1 MPLQSPDESSPS
13 LKQTLRSRHLSRHRP
28 SCLPCR
34 ERKVKC
40 SKETPCSTCI
50 KRGHPD
56 LCTYEDPLSRQS
68 QRSHRPSPR
77 RSPTAPQN
85 AQHEQRGDEIGPPD
99 LYGGQNSAE
108 NYSRR
113 EGSTQGSQGNTG
125 PSEQLTNPSLLDDSS
140 LVTITRPHSA
150 ATTDNPDLT
159 IAFQAGILPLL
170 GANSGE
176 QVSDTSPD
184 LGATIYHS
192 FPDDHLL
199 LELFELYRSRVHP
212 FHAITYNLDEIEH
225 KLCVFIKDRQ
235 SGASGN
241 PPRPLQDSHWLCLLH
256 AILASGAQFSDFS
269 LQRRSEVSQNHIK
282 LAFESLR
289 STDYLAQPS
298 AFTLQTLL
306 LLGSALQNDMKPQAA
321 WVLGGTTVRLAQCLG
336 VHKPPGRRSQSLI
349 SAREASLLRMAIVW
363 QDSLLSLAF
372 DRSPGSYDM
381 DHKADLESLDLTTNN
396 GGLGYRA
403 AMNWLCHTSLQY
415 LSHKST
421 LESTSD
427 PKSLFH
433 DMGLIESALSAH
445 LMDRSSCKSIRQVQ
459 EFYALSLHKNFVVA
473 TLCRPFVSIIR
484 PPSVESTE
492 NTSVLGHFQEA
503 LRRSATAY
511 VRLWHVAG
519 YARRSWASIHNG
531 LSSVL
536 LLSLMKATR
545 NSTDTRELQCE
556 LINSLVEADANSES
570 VGGPAS
576 TAHQLSVTHKK
587 ALDALQRLKFLSDN
601 DKNSEITRDIS
612 GDLTNINPLPTEM
625 DISSILDD
633 STRLE

>member
-1 MPLQSPDESSPS
+1 MPPQGADQSSPS

-40 SKETPCSTCI
+40 TKETPCSTCI

-56 LCTYEDPLSRQS
+56 LCTYKDSLSRQP
-68 QRSHRPSPR
+68 QRPHRASPR
-77 RSPTAPQN
+77 SSPATPQN
-85 AQHEQRGDEIGPPD
+85 AQHEQRGDA
-99 LYGGQNSAE
+99 S
-108 NYSRR
+108 
-113 EGSTQGSQGNTG
+113 G
-125 PSEQLTNPSLLDDSS
+125 PSEQLTNPSLLDDNS
-140 LVTITRPHSA
+140 LFTLTRPHSA
-150 ATTDNPDLT
+150 ATTDNPDRT

-170 GANSGE
+170 GANPGE
-176 QVSDTSPD
+176 QVSDTSTD
-184 LGATIYHS
+184 LAATIYHS
-192 FPDDHLL
+192 FPDDQVL

-212 FHAITYNLDEIEH
+212 FHAITYNLDGIEH
-225 KLCVFIKDRQ
+225 KLCVFIKDRE

-241 PPRPLQDSHWLCLLH
+241 PRRLVQDSHWLCLLH
-256 AILASGAQFSDFS
+256 AILASGAQFSDLS
-269 LQRRSEVSQNHIK
+269 LQRRSEVSQNHIR

-289 STDYLAQPS
+289 SNDYLAQPS
-298 AFTLQTLL
+298 VFTLQTLL

-336 VHKPPGRRSQSLI
+336 LHKAPGRRSQSLI
-349 SAREASLLRMAIVW
+349 SAQEASLLRMAIVW

-381 DHKADLESLDLTTNN
+381 DHKADLENLDPATNN
-396 GGLGYRA
+396 EGIGYRA
-403 AMNWLCHTSLQY
+403 AMNWLCHTSLQH

-421 LESTSD
+421 VESTPD

-433 DMGLIESALSAH
+433 DIELIESALSEH
-445 LMDRSSCKSIRQVQ
+445 LLDRSSCKSIRQVQ
-459 EFYALSLHKNFVVA
+459 EFYAFSLHKSFVVA

-484 PPSVESTE
+484 PPSMESTE
-492 NTSVLGHFQEA
+492 NPSVLGHFQEA
-503 LRRSATAY
+503 LRRGAWAY
-511 VRLWHVAG
+511 VRLRHVAD

-545 NSTDTRELQCE
+545 NSADTRELQIE
-556 LINSLVEADANSES
+556 LINSLVEADADSES
-570 VGGPAS
+570 ARGPGS

-587 ALDALQRLKFLSDN
+587 ALDALQRLKCLSDN
-601 DKNSEITRDIS
+601 DRNSEITRDVL
-612 GDLTNINPLPTEM
+612 GDLTGLDPLSTEM
-625 DISSILDD
+625 DITTILDD
-633 STRLE
+633 STQLE